1 MTFKS
6 EILLCQEEVKI
17 STHSDGAVSIKIP
30 KLFAPEWS
38 NTNNWVIYANIKDP
52 SGMLALIYL
61 LDHLNTNANFDGISF
76 VLDLTYLPNAR
87 QDRVTGDNDFETPNT
102 VKTFCNLLAGYKRL
116 TTVYASDV
124 HSNVPSVLLNNL
136 AEQSHLHSY
145 IVAVPLEVTDI
156 IDYFISPD
164 LGAYKK
170 VKSISQNYDTPYLVA
185 QKERDPIS
193 HEIELSLTYD
203 VDLTGKN
210 VMICDDI
217 IDYGNSVQD
226 LVKILKEKYNAA
238 NVYIYATH
246 SILPLNK
253 RLEVPSRFSFVTEN
267 VTGLFINSLGEDK
280 DNPEIPENI
289 SYSLLF

>member
-1 MTFKS
+1 MSFESKIT
-6 EILLCQEEVKI
+6 LCGESVKI
-17 STHSDGAVSIKIP
+17 STHSDGAVSLKIP
-30 KLFAPEWS
+30 TVVQPGWLEH
-38 NTNNWVIYANIKDP
+38 NTWNIEANIKDP

-61 LDHLNTNANFDGISF
+61 LDHLNTNTNYEGIEF

-87 QDRVTGDNDFETPNT
+87 QDRVTGDDDFETPNT
-102 VKTFCNLLAGYKRL
+102 VKTFCNLLYGYSRL
-116 TTVYASDV
+116 KTVYASDV
-124 HSNVPSVLLNNL
+124 HSNVPSVILNNL
-136 AEQSHLHSY
+136 SEQSHLHSY
-145 IVAVPLEVTDI
+145 IVAVPMEVTDT

-170 VKSISQNYDTPYLVA
+170 VKSIAQNYDLPYLVA

-210 VMICDDI
+210 VIICDDI

-226 LVKILKEKYNAA
+226 LVKILKEKYNAE

-246 SILPLNK
+246 GILPLNK
-253 RLEVPSRFSFVTEN
+253 RLEVPSRFSFVTKN
-267 VTGLFINSLGEDK
+267 VEGLFLNSLWEDK
-280 DNPEIPENI
+280 ENPEIPENV

>member
-145 IVAVPLEVTDI
+145 IVAVPLEVTDT

-203 VDLTGKN
+203 VDLTGKT

-217 IDYGNSVQD
+217 CDGGRTFLAVS
-226 LVKILKEKYNAA
+226 KILKETYKAKT
-238 NVYIYATH
+238 VYLYITHGIFPFGYDHLKQYIDKIYVN
-246 SILPLNK
+246 SCWLK
-253 RLEVPSRFSFVTEN
+253 KEEVEN
-267 VTGLFINSLGEDK
+267 STFIQTFQ
-280 DNPEIPENI
+280 
-289 SYSLLF
+289 YF